1 MTIRTSLLA
10 VCMVAVPGIALFSHR
25 VPADV
30 RAGVRG
36 AVTKAVAWCR
46 DAVTSPKPAPTV
58 GPAPAL
64 LAMAPATP
72 AVNDPATSIEPRPT
86 MAAHEPEAKLA
97 SLGATALECRP
108 LPGPQGGHVASCAV
122 PLDAEGQ
129 LLRVFHG
136 TGGDRDAALQAL
148 AAEVDGWRSR
158 AASAPTRRNQVSAAD
173 HP

>member
-46 DAVTSPKPAPTV
+46 DAVTSAKPEPTA
-58 GPAPAL
+58 GPAPAR
-64 LAMAPATP
+64 LAMAPSVT
-72 AVNDPATSIEPRPT
+72 DPATVIDPRST
-86 MAAHEPEAKLA
+86 VASRAPEAKLA
-97 SLGATALECRP
+97 SLGATSLECRP
-108 LPGPQGGHVASCAV
+108 LPGPHGGHVASCAV

-158 AASAPTRRNQVSAAD
+158 SPSARERRNPVSTAD